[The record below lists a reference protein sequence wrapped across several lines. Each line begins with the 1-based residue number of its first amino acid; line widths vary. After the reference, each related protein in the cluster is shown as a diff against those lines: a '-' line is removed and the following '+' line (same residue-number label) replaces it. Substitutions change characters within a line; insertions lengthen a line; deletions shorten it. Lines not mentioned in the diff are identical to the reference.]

1 MSLLIQFIVDI
12 EKLTSPNDK
21 KLALHQGNGFF
32 DVYKTFFDKIY
43 GWCIKDLLP
52 ISIAGTQ
59 ATASTFARWYIGVT
73 DPDETELKTGK
84 CEVHKFN
91 VSTTRW
97 REF

>member
-43 GWCIKDLLP
+43 G
-52 ISIAGTQ
+52 
-59 ATASTFARWYIGVT
+59 
-73 DPDETELKTGK
+73 
-84 CEVHKFN
+84 
-91 VSTTRW
+91 
-97 REF
+97 